1 MLDDLMNREHH
12 HEHPD
17 YLVDENVVKL
27 VHDRM
32 DQLVFLD
39 NVVHH
44 LDNYRCKHVKYH
56 RSQNLVD
63 CIHEV
68 LIQDLLFDGTIF
80 GIILMFWLENVFFFI

>member
-1 MLDDLMNREHH
+1 MVDDYLYRDHH
-12 HEHPD
+12 HHQYEHLD

-27 VHDRM
+27 VHDHM

-56 RSQNLVD
+56 RSQNLVGY
-63 CIHEV
+63 IHEV
-68 LIQDLLFDGTIF
+68 LVRDLLFDGT
-80 GIILMFWLENVFFFI
+80 V